1 MVVANITTKSS
12 TQREKEKPTL
22 GQRVRSDASSYVPL
36 AQRQTKQSEV
46 QTSNELQKIN
56 SSKNSGDEKPRVI
69 PIPPISK
76 RTVKPLSPV
85 VKKGEEPSHHSA
97 KECHAVTA
105 SQLANSTNLLKKKL
119 SLSASFVKPAG
130 ESTVKPI
137 AKPVTQPATKPVT
150 KPATKP
156 VTKPATK
163 PVTQPA
169 TKPVTQPATKPVT
182 QPVTKPVT
190 KPAPQSV
197 ANADSTT
204 GSKSYFKPR
213 QIKVK
218 PSKVPAGSAKKYIVC
233 DQTRFYNQGKRDRG
247 KNDCTSALQ
256 AAEESR

>member
-46 QTSNELQKIN
+46 QTSNKLQKIN

-137 AKPVTQPATKPVT
+137 A
-150 KPATKP
+150 
-156 VTKPATK
+156 K

>member
-22 GQRVRSDASSYVPL
+22 GQRVRSDASSYL

-150 KPATKP
+150 
-156 VTKPATK
+156 
-163 PVTQPA
+163 
-169 TKPVTQPATKPVT
+169 

-233 DQTRFYNQGKRDRG
+233 YQTRFYNQGKRDRG

>member
-130 ESTVKPI
+130 ESIVKPI
-137 AKPVTQPATKPVT
+137 AKPAVK
-150 KPATKP
+150 
-156 VTKPATK
+156 
-163 PVTQPA
+163 PA

>member
-46 QTSNELQKIN
+46 QTSNKLQKIN

-150 KPATKP
+150 Q
-156 VTKPATK
+156 PATK

-169 TKPVTQPATKPVT
+169 TKPVTQPVTKPVT

>member
-56 SSKNSGDEKPRVI
+56 SSKNSGNEKPRVI

-130 ESTVKPI
+130 ESIVKPI
-137 AKPVTQPATKPVT
+137 AKPVTQPV
-150 KPATKP
+150 
-156 VTKPATK
+156 
-163 PVTQPA
+163 

>member
-36 AQRQTKQSEV
+36 AQRQTKQSDV

-130 ESTVKPI
+130 ESIVKPI
-137 AKPVTQPATKPVT
+137 A
-150 KPATKP
+150 
-156 VTKPATK
+156 
-163 PVTQPA
+163 
-169 TKPVTQPATKPVT
+169 KPVTQPATKPVT

-204 GSKSYFKPR
+204 GSKCYFKPR

-218 PSKVPAGSAKKYIVC
+218 PNKVPAGSAKKYNVC
-233 DQTRFYNQGKRDRG
+233 YQTRFYNQGKRDRG

>member
-137 AKPVTQPATKPVT
+137 AKPVTQP
-150 KPATKP
+150 
-156 VTKPATK
+156 
-163 PVTQPA
+163 
-169 TKPVTQPATKPVT
+169 
-182 QPVTKPVT
+182 VTKPVT

-218 PSKVPAGSAKKYIVC
+218 PSKVPAGSAQKYIVC

>member
-46 QTSNELQKIN
+46 QTSNKLQKIN

-85 VKKGEEPSHHSA
+85 VKKCEEPSHHSA

-137 AKPVTQPATKPVT
+137 A
-150 KPATKP
+150 
-156 VTKPATK
+156 K

>member
-76 RTVKPLSPV
+76 KTVKPLSPV

-130 ESTVKPI
+130 ESIVKPI
-137 AKPVTQPATKPVT
+137 A
-150 KPATKP
+150 KP

-169 TKPVTQPATKPVT
+169 TKPVTQPA
-182 QPVTKPVT
+182 TKPVT

>member
-130 ESTVKPI
+130 VSTVKPI
-137 AKPVTQPATKPVT
+137 AKLVTQPATKPVT
-150 KPATKP
+150 QP
-156 VTKPATK
+156 VTK

-182 QPVTKPVT
+182 QPATKPVT

-218 PSKVPAGSAKKYIVC
+218 PNKVPAGSAKKYIVC

>member
-46 QTSNELQKIN
+46 QTSNKLQKIN

-150 KPATKP
+150 
-156 VTKPATK
+156 
-163 PVTQPA
+163 
-169 TKPVTQPATKPVT
+169 

-233 DQTRFYNQGKRDRG
+233 NQTRFYNQGKRDRG

>member
-36 AQRQTKQSEV
+36 AQRQTKQSEDHKLRM
-46 QTSNELQKIN
+46 SCRSIN

-150 KPATKP
+150 
-156 VTKPATK
+156 
-163 PVTQPA
+163 
-169 TKPVTQPATKPVT
+169 

-233 DQTRFYNQGKRDRG
+233 YQTRFYNQGKRDRG

>member
-130 ESTVKPI
+130 ESIVKPI
-137 AKPVTQPATKPVT
+137 A
-150 KPATKP
+150 
-156 VTKPATK
+156 K

>member
-46 QTSNELQKIN
+46 QTSNKLQKIN

-150 KPATKP
+150 
-156 VTKPATK
+156 
-163 PVTQPA
+163 
-169 TKPVTQPATKPVT
+169 

>member
-36 AQRQTKQSEV
+36 AQRQTKQSDV

-56 SSKNSGDEKPRVI
+56 SSKNSGNEKPRVI

-130 ESTVKPI
+130 ESIVKPI

-150 KPATKP
+150 
-156 VTKPATK
+156 
-163 PVTQPA
+163 QPA
-169 TKPVTQPATKPVT
+169 TKPVTQPIAKLVTQPVTKPVT

-218 PSKVPAGSAKKYIVC
+218 PNKVPAGSAKKYIVC

>member
-119 SLSASFVKPAG
+119 SLSASLVKPAG

-150 KPATKP
+150 
-156 VTKPATK
+156 
-163 PVTQPA
+163 QPA
-169 TKPVTQPATKPVT
+169 TKPVTQ
-182 QPVTKPVT
+182 
-190 KPAPQSV
+190 PAPQSV

>member
-130 ESTVKPI
+130 ESIVKPI
-137 AKPVTQPATKPVT
+137 A
-150 KPATKP
+150 
-156 VTKPATK
+156 
-163 PVTQPA
+163 
-169 TKPVTQPATKPVT
+169 KPVTQPATKPVT

>member
-36 AQRQTKQSEV
+36 AQRQTKQSDV

-56 SSKNSGDEKPRVI
+56 SSKNSGNEKPRVI

-130 ESTVKPI
+130 ESIVKPI
-137 AKPVTQPATKPVT
+137 AKPAVKPVAKPVT

-163 PVTQPA
+163 PTVKPSTNSDATPDTSSQPLPIGM
-169 TKPVTQPATKPVT
+169 PVS
-182 QPVTKPVT
+182 

-218 PSKVPAGSAKKYIVC
+218 PNKVPAGSTKKYIVC

-247 KNDCTSALQ
+247 KKDSTSALQ

>member
-130 ESTVKPI
+130 VSTVKPI
-137 AKPVTQPATKPVT
+137 AKL
-150 KPATKP
+150 
-156 VTKPATK
+156 
-163 PVTQPA
+163 VTQPA
-169 TKPVTQPATKPVT
+169 TKPVTQPA
-182 QPVTKPVT
+182 TKPVT

-213 QIKVK
+213 QIQVK
-218 PSKVPAGSAKKYIVC
+218 PNKVPAGSAKKYIVC

>member
-150 KPATKP
+150 
-156 VTKPATK
+156 
-163 PVTQPA
+163 
-169 TKPVTQPATKPVT
+169 

-233 DQTRFYNQGKRDRG
+233 YQTRFYNQGKRDRG

>member
-36 AQRQTKQSEV
+36 AQRQTKQSDV

-130 ESTVKPI
+130 ESIVKPI
-137 AKPVTQPATKPVT
+137 AKPTVKPV
-150 KPATKP
+150 AKP

-169 TKPVTQPATKPVT
+169 TKPVTQPA
-182 QPVTKPVT
+182 TKPVT

-218 PSKVPAGSAKKYIVC
+218 PNKVPAGSAKKYIVC
-233 DQTRFYNQGKRDRG
+233 YQTRFYNQGKRDRG

>member
-105 SQLANSTNLLKKKL
+105 SQLAKFNQPTEEEAL
-119 SLSASFVKPAG
+119 SLG
-130 ESTVKPI
+130 
-137 AKPVTQPATKPVT
+137 
-150 KPATKP
+150 
-156 VTKPATK
+156 
-163 PVTQPA
+163 
-169 TKPVTQPATKPVT
+169 
-182 QPVTKPVT
+182 
-190 KPAPQSV
+190 
-197 ANADSTT
+197 
-204 GSKSYFKPR
+204 
-213 QIKVK
+213 
-218 PSKVPAGSAKKYIVC
+218 IVC
-233 DQTRFYNQGKRDRG
+233 ETCWRVYCETYRKAGYTTCYKAGYPTCHKAGYKTCATIGCKRRFNNWFQILFQTAADQGETEQGPGWKCKEIHCLLSNTVLQPREKR
-247 KNDCTSALQ
+247 
-256 AAEESR
+256 

>member
-12 TQREKEKPTL
+12 THREKEKPTL

-150 KPATKP
+150 
-156 VTKPATK
+156 
-163 PVTQPA
+163 
-169 TKPVTQPATKPVT
+169 

-233 DQTRFYNQGKRDRG
+233 YQTRFYNQGKRDRG

>member
-150 KPATKP
+150 
-156 VTKPATK
+156 
-163 PVTQPA
+163 
-169 TKPVTQPATKPVT
+169 

>member
-46 QTSNELQKIN
+46 QTSNKLQKIN

-150 KPATKP
+150 Q
-156 VTKPATK
+156 PATK
-163 PVTQPA
+163 PVTQPV
-169 TKPVTQPATKPVT
+169 TKPVTKPATKPVT

>member
-1 MVVANITTKSS
+1 M
-12 TQREKEKPTL
+12 
-22 GQRVRSDASSYVPL
+22 PL

-137 AKPVTQPATKPVT
+137 AKPVTQPATKPDYPT
-150 KPATKP
+150 CHKAGYKTCATIGCKRRFNNWFQILFQTAADQGETEQGP
-156 VTKPATK
+156 GWKCKEIHCLLSNTVL
-163 PVTQPA
+163 QP
-169 TKPVTQPATKPVT
+169 
-182 QPVTKPVT
+182 
-190 KPAPQSV
+190 
-197 ANADSTT
+197 
-204 GSKSYFKPR
+204 R
-213 QIKVK
+213 E
-218 PSKVPAGSAKKYIVC
+218 
-233 DQTRFYNQGKRDRG
+233 KR
-247 KNDCTSALQ
+247 
-256 AAEESR
+256 

>member
-150 KPATKP
+150 
-156 VTKPATK
+156 
-163 PVTQPA
+163 QPA

-182 QPVTKPVT
+182 
-190 KPAPQSV
+190 KPAPRSV

-233 DQTRFYNQGKRDRG
+233 YQTRFYNQGKRDRG